1 MSIVKSFKVWA
12 MVLMMSL
19 AANIT
24 STAQQLSEAQQSQL
38 QQAIE
43 SCLQQHMEVGKVKAN
58 SVKVADGK
66 ILLDLNESFGQVP
79 FTRESIAKLKA
90 DVKQL
95 MGEEYSDNDVEI
107 TIQGNAI
114 DLYFADYEAAYA
126 RPHAAF
132 ITPQDPN
139 RHYGKG
145 LDKNVIALWQSHGWY
160 FEPKLNRWEWQR
172 GRLMQ
177 TVEDMYTQ
185 SYVVPFL
192 IPMLEN
198 AGAYVWDARE
208 RDTHSIAAVVDNDGG
223 NAQSGY
229 SDVNG
234 KKKWQTGA
242 DQGFAYH
249 EKEYKDFENPFA
261 TGTYRQVE
269 SVNKDKNLSMA
280 HWDVDMPEAGEYAL
294 YISYKSL
301 PGSVKDA
308 RYMVNDLGGSREYDV
323 DQTMGGGVWVY
334 LTTVQ
339 LKKGMNKD
347 VVTLSNLSKDDKRVV
362 TADAIKVGGGTG
374 NIVRKVAPYTEENLA
389 IAKENGD
396 EKYLAKPGV
405 NYKYV
410 PCGDRPWFT
419 IGSRYYLQWAGF
431 PNEVYSTSHGINDYV
446 DDYRCRGEWVNY
458 LAGGSDVLPN
468 RKGLNIPVD
477 LSLAFHSD
485 AGTTNDDGI
494 IGTLGIYCTMKNG
507 KSFGKYENGTSRQLS
522 RLYTDLVMNE
532 ICTDIRAKYEPNWT
546 RRGLRDAS
554 YYEARVP
561 EVPAMLLEL
570 LSHQNFADMKYG
582 LDPAFRFDV
591 SRAIYKGMLK
601 FLAQRDHRDYVVQPL
616 PVNSF
621 AIRQL
626 QDKGE
631 FLLTWKPTHDTQSQ
645 NADPDKYIILER
657 VGAAGGFREIATVTG
672 TEHVVNVK
680 DNEIHSYKIIAL
692 NQGGRS
698 FPSEVLSCGVASG
711 SKGTVMVVNG
721 FTRVSAPDWF
731 DAGTIAGFADEKDH
745 GVPYMQQ
752 INYVGPQFE
761 FTRALDWRDD
771 DAGGFGASRSSYE
784 KQVVAGNTFDYPAI
798 HGEAIMKAGYS
809 FVSSSVKAI
818 EDGEMHLRGMV
829 ALDLIL
835 GKQKEVPNGSGYYP
849 ARFKA
854 FTPGLISAITDF
866 TAQGGHVLVTGAY
879 VGTDIWNNGPENSR
893 EVNLAQNVLGYKWLT
908 DQASQSGEVT
918 TVITQFEELTD
929 GKTYDFVSKLNDRFY
944 AVESPDAI
952 TPADDQ
958 AATIM
963 RYTENNIPA
972 GVACDRGTYR
982 TVVLGFP
989 FETIKETSDRDA
1001 LMHDV
1006 LNFFNRK

>member
-1 MSIVKSFKVWA
+1 MKLNKSFRPLLLL
-12 MVLMMSL
+12 LMMLSVSAFL
-19 AANIT
+19 CD
-24 STAQQLSEAQQSQL
+24 AQDFTREQLNQVEQIVRSS
-38 QQAIE
+38 
-43 SCLQQHMEVGKVKAN
+43 LQQHIEVGKVGVN
-58 SVKVADGK
+58 TLSADDGTIK
-66 ILLDLNESFGQVP
+66 LDLSENFGQVP
-79 FTRESIAKLKA
+79 FTRESINKLKA
-90 DVKQL
+90 DVKQVL
-95 MGEEYSDNDVEI
+95 GDAYADSNVNI
-107 TIQGNAI
+107 TIKGNDI
-114 DLYFADYEAAYA
+114 ELYFADFDDAYV
-126 RPHAAF
+126 RKHTSF

-208 RDTHSIAAVVDNDGG
+208 RDTHSIAVVVDNDGA
-223 NAQSGY
+223 NAQNGY
-229 SDVNG
+229 GETNG
-234 KKKWQTGA
+234 KKKWGA
-242 DQGFAYH
+242 GTEAGFAYY

-269 SVNKDKNLSMA
+269 SVKDAKKTSTA
-280 HWDVDMPEAGEYAL
+280 RWDVDMPEAGEYAL
-294 YISYKSL
+294 YVSYKSL
-301 PGSVKDA
+301 PNSVNDA
-308 RYMVNDLGGSREYDV
+308 RYTVNDLSGAHEFEV
-323 DQTMGGGVWVY
+323 NQAMGGGVWVY
-334 LTTVQ
+334 LTAVQ
-339 LKKGMNKD
+339 LKKGVNKD
-347 VVTLSNLSKDDKRVV
+347 VVTLSNLSSVDKHMV
-362 TADAIKVGGGTG
+362 TADAIKVGGGIG
-374 NIVRKVAPYTEENLA
+374 NIIRKVAPCTEENLA

-431 PNEVYSTSHGINDYV
+431 PHEVYSTSQGINDYV
-446 DDYRCRGEWVNY
+446 DDYRSRGEWVNY

-468 RKGLNIPVD
+468 RAGLKIPVD
-477 LSLAFHSD
+477 LSLAFHTD

-507 KSFGKYENGTSRQLS
+507 KSFGTYENGTSRQLS
-522 RLYTDLVMNE
+522 RLYTDLVMKE
-532 ICTDIRAKYEPNWT
+532 ICNDIRAQYEPNWT

-582 LDPAFRFDV
+582 LDPSFRFVV

-601 FLAQRDHRDYVVQPL
+601 FIAQRDHRDYVVQPL

-621 AIRQL
+621 AIRPL

-631 FLLTWKPTHDTQSQ
+631 FLLLWKPTVDTQSE
-645 NADPDKYIILER
+645 NADPTKYIVLER
-657 VGAAGGFREIATVTG
+657 KAEGAGFVEIATTKG
-672 TEHVVNVK
+672 TEYIVEIK
-680 DNEIHSYKIIAL
+680 DNEVHSYKIIAL
-692 NQGGRS
+692 NEGGRS
-698 FPSEVLSCGVASG
+698 FPSEVLSCGVAPG
-711 SKGTVMVVNG
+711 SKGTVMVVNS

-761 FTRALDWRDD
+761 FDRSLEWRDD

-798 HGEAIMKAGYS
+798 HGKAIMKAGYS
-809 FVSSSVKAI
+809 FVSSSVKAV
-818 EDGEMHLRGMV
+818 EDQEIHLQNFKLADFIM
-829 ALDLIL
+829 

-849 ARFKA
+849 ARYKI
-854 FTPGLISAITDF
+854 FTPGLISAIRDF
-866 TAQGGHVLVTGAY
+866 TSQGGSVFMTGAY
-879 VGTDIWNNGPENSR
+879 VGTDVWNKKN
-893 EVNLAQNVLGYKWLT
+893 VNYMESSLAENVLGFKWLT

-918 TVITQFEELTD
+918 TVPSQFSELTD
-929 GKTYDFVSKLNDRFY
+929 GKTFTFESKLNDRFY

-952 TPADDQ
+952 TASDDQ
-958 AATIM
+958 GATIM
-963 RYTENNIPA
+963 RYSENNIPA
-972 GVACDRGTYR
+972 GIASDRGTYR

-989 FETIKETSDRDA
+989 FETMKDEAARES
-1001 LMHDV
+1001 LMSDV
-1006 LNFFNRK
+1006 LKFLNK